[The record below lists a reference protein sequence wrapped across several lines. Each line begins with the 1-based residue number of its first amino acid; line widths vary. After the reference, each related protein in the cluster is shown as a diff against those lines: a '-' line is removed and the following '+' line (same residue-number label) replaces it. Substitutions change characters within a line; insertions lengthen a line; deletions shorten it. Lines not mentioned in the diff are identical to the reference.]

1 MKYAIII
8 LSIALAIVSYIAFKP
23 HPPAYDPSF
32 IERRVHVLDSTNAQ
46 LTKDIALEQ
55 GKSSKFQA
63 KIDSLQTLKVKPVI
77 IYVDKTKKIDS
88 ASAGTVINELSH
100 IFANNNIK

>member
-8 LSIALAIVSYIAFKP
+8 LSGALLVVSYIAFKKETP
-23 HPPAYDPSF
+23 TIDTSF
-32 IERRVHVLDSTNAQ
+32 IERRVHVLDSTNTQ
-46 LTKDIALEQ
+46 LTKDIAAEQ
-55 GKSSKFQA
+55 GKGIKFQA

-88 ASAGTVINELSH
+88 ASAGAVINDLSH
-100 IFANNNIK
+100 IFADNNIK